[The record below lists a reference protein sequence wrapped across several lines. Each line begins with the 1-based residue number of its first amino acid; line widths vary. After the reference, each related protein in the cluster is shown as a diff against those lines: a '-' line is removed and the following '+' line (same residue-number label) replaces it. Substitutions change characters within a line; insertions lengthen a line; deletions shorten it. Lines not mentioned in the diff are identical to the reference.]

1 MPGLTA
7 GAIAIAAGLT
17 HNLALMAD
25 GSVRAWGENQRG
37 KLGDGPRRDR
47 PVPVQVRR
55 LAGVISWRETRRSP

>member
-1 MPGLTA
+1 
-7 GAIAIAAGLT
+7 
-17 HNLALMAD
+17 MAD

-37 KLGDGPRRDR
+37 KLGDGPTRDR